1 MKTKSLFPCAV
12 AALLVFAGSCAQAA
26 VDQADAKNMLNE
38 SGCLN
43 CHDET
48 KTKVA
53 SSYKKIAAS
62 YKGKPGAVATIT
74 KHLTEPSQVE
84 LGGEMVDHAQV
95 ETDDPAKVK
104 NLVNWIL
111 SR

>member
-1 MKTKSLFPCAV
+1 MKTKTLFSCVV
-12 AALLVFAGSCAQAA
+12 ATLFVFVGSGAHAA
-26 VDQADAKNMLNE
+26 VDQASAKQLLNQ
-38 SGCLN
+38 SGCLG
-43 CHDET
+43 CHHET

-62 YKGKPGAVATIT
+62 YKGKPGAVAAIT
-74 KHLTEPSQVE
+74 KHITEPSQVE
-84 LGGEMVDHAQV
+84 LGGEVMDHAQV
-95 ETDDPAKVK
+95 ETDDPAQVK